1 MSPWRSTGITTLIIL
16 TALLLVGIT
25 VTSVITEGTSDT
37 TTECNYE
44 EITDEL
50 IKEITSYLQI
60 KDQKGKYTNINE
72 EQKIE
77 KIAILLSPLVSQ
89 NIDLTKLTI
98 QLDNGQTI
106 KILKYYKSSKLTQQ
120 SLFEHK
126 LWVTLNGTNYALLTI
141 CDTDNLIANYNL
153 INENSDNAYLIF
165 KLPPDMMMKKYDTLK
180 VTLFPSS
187 GITKTTILK
196 APMPMKP
203 VITFE

>member
-1 MSPWRSTGITTLIIL
+1 MSAWRSTGITTLIIL
-16 TALLLVGIT
+16 TTLLLIGIT
-25 VTSVITEGTSDT
+25 VTSVITEGTTDT
-37 TTECNYE
+37 TTEYNYE
-44 EITDEL
+44 EITKEV

-60 KDQKGKYTNINE
+60 KDQKGKYTNTNG

-77 KIAILLSPLVSQ
+77 KIAIMISPLVSQ
-89 NIDLTKLTI
+89 NIDLTQLTI
-98 QLDNGQTI
+98 QLDNGQI
-106 KILKYYKSSKLTQQ
+106 IRVLKYYQSSKLSQQ

-126 LWVTLNGTNYALLTI
+126 LWNSINGTNYALLTI
-141 CDTDNLIANYNL
+141 CDIDNSITNYNL

-165 KLPPDMMMKKYDTLK
+165 KLPPDMMMSKYDKLL

>member
-1 MSPWRSTGITTLIIL
+1 MSAWRSTGIATLIIL
-16 TALLLVGIT
+16 TAFLLIGIT

-37 TTECNYE
+37 TTEYNYE
-44 EITDEL
+44 ELTDEV

-60 KDQKGKYTNINE
+60 KDQKGKYTNING

-89 NIDLTKLTI
+89 NIDLTQLTI

-106 KILKYYKSSKLTQQ
+106 KILKYYKSSKLAQQ

-126 LWVTLNGTNYALLTI
+126 LWGTLNGTNYALLTI
-141 CDTDNLIANYNL
+141 CDTDNSITNYNL

-165 KLPPDMMMKKYDTLK
+165 RLPPDMMMKKYDTLT

-187 GITKTTILK
+187 GVTKTTILK